1 MNPGLGIWFKAEIIY
16 NQKLFEYFRLK
27 KKNFCLFFLLSSLSS
42 HSSASPSSESDI
54 TEKGE
59 ANSASQ
65 LWSVVGFSLVNH
77 NRPIIWTKHSRRV
90 NLSLQLISLS
100 FCLQILPPG
109 LRLHITLSENHQVR
123 LRTGADQFQILII
136 HL

>member
-27 KKNFCLFFLLSSLSS
+27 KFCLFFLLFSS

-65 LWSVVGFSLVNH
+65 LWSVVDF
-77 NRPIIWTKHSRRV
+77 
-90 NLSLQLISLS
+90 
-100 FCLQILPPG
+100 F
-109 LRLHITLSENHQVR
+109 
-123 LRTGADQFQILII
+123 F
-136 HL
+136 